1 MAGIKQIKPP
11 IKKVKQAEDPQDTW
25 LNECIDD
32 YLRGTMY
39 APRAGVFYPS
49 SLGNPCDR
57 YLWLCYHGH
66 MVDQP
71 LPPNLQR
78 IFQCG
83 SSLED
88 RVAKWFTGLNIL
100 LQQEKSVRIDTPP
113 ISGRIDFVIKHYDYG
128 NLPVELKSI
137 NKAGFTKLKK
147 PKPEHSLQLQMYLN
161 MGDYPM
167 GTVLY
172 ECKDDQK
179 IKSFLVERDVVEWEK
194 ILARCFRI
202 QDMIAMPEKCTGA
215 PWCACK
221 EVGTI

>member
-1 MAGIKQIKPP
+1 M
-11 IKKVKQAEDPQDTW
+11 
-25 LNECIDD
+25 
-32 YLRGTMY
+32 
-39 APRAGVFYPS
+39 
-49 SLGNPCDR
+49 
-57 YLWLCYHGH
+57 
-66 MVDQP
+66 
-71 LPPNLQR
+71 
-78 IFQCG
+78 
-83 SSLED
+83 
-88 RVAKWFTGLNIL
+88 
-100 LQQEKSVRIDTPP
+100 
-113 ISGRIDFVIKHYDYG
+113 
-128 NLPVELKSI
+128 VELKSI
-137 NKAGFTKLKK
+137 NKAGFTKLKR

-215 PWCACK
+215 HWCACK

>member
-1 MAGIKQIKPP
+1 MAGIKQIKPS
-11 IKKVKQAEDPQDTW
+11 IKKVKQAEAPQDTW
-25 LNECIDD
+25 LNERIDD

-71 LPPNLQR
+71 LSPNLQR

-88 RVAKWFTGLNIL
+88 RVAKWLTGLNIL

-172 ECKDDQK
+172 ECKDDQR

-194 ILARCFRI
+194 ILARCLRI
-202 QDMIAMPEKCTGA
+202 QTMIAMPEKCTGA
-215 PWCACK
+215 SWCACK